1 MSLEKVKDI
10 EDKIISL
17 NTSDLIKYVLK
28 NHNNVALSSSLGAE
42 DQVLTDMI
50 LKVDKNSRVFTLDT
64 GRLHS
69 ETYKV
74 LDETNLKYGVKIEV
88 FFPKFEDVEN
98 LYKTQGVNGHF
109 ESIDNR
115 KNCCNIRK
123 IEPLKRGLK
132 GVDIWITGL
141 RASQSITR
149 ETMPIVE
156 WDENFKVIKLNPL
169 INWSED
175 DVWNYIKA
183 NKVPYNKLHDNGFPS
198 IGCEPCTRA
207 IKDGEDIRAGR
218 WWWENE
224 HLYEFNLGAPYASDS
239 IGPEEADDGFAAFTG
254 SRFKKYEAEKTYLS
268 EFFNGQKKK
277 MSYTYDFGDDWIHT
291 ITVLK
296 KPNEEVLYP
305 KHPGGLWLL

>member
-1 MSLEKVKDI
+1 MSLEIVKEI
-10 EDKIISL
+10 EEKILSL
-17 NTSDLIKYVLK
+17 NTTDLIKYILE
-28 NHNNVALSSSLGAE
+28 NHNNVALSSSLGSE

-50 LKVDKNSRVFTLDT
+50 FKVNKNSRVFTLDT
-64 GRLHS
+64 GRLNS

-88 FFPKFEDVEN
+88 FFPKFEEVEN

-109 ESIDNR
+109 ESIDKR

-123 IEPLKRGLK
+123 IEPLKRALK
-132 GVDIWITGL
+132 NVDIWITGL

-175 DVWNYIKA
+175 DVWNYIKE

-207 IKDGEDIRAGR
+207 IKQGEDIRAGR
-218 WWWENE
+218 WWWENPE
-224 HLYEFNLGAPYASDS
+224 HKECGLHKKWFFVFISYFL
-239 IGPEEADDGFAAFTG
+239 
-254 SRFKKYEAEKTYLS
+254 KKYAKS
-268 EFFNGQKKK
+268 EHDCLTAIVFYIQRRATTSLWQKFAFSK
-277 MSYTYDFGDDWIHT
+277 
-291 ITVLK
+291 
-296 KPNEEVLYP
+296 
-305 KHPGGLWLL
+305 